1 MAIENQ
7 EGPEGKPFKFQVGD
21 VLEYSK
27 SLCPVVGIPDP
38 VQFLNELDEANKSTA
53 ERLFV
58 LIGDRFNKELYF
70 NIFDKFNL
78 NPTSDVLSH
87 FTLLK
92 NLATENAGEKNSEA
106 LLKVWLALSE
116 ARKTLS
122 LGNLGGTV
130 FYLGSLM
137 ERWLTRPFV
146 PFPEELSPSDKD
158 YYRKFQFMGYMGK
171 QADDL
176 ANLQANRIYSG
187 WSGKNFMSVLMQ
199 SVRGSTDQ
207 ARTEIAGILKS
218 NISTDQKNEFNLL
231 DLRLQ
236 ALTLLCNN
244 AENAISYQA
253 QLDIGKARAVK
264 TEPEPAA
271 EADFPT
277 GLDRNMILETAR
289 NEIDN
294 TAMILQLLE
303 STNEEIFDL
312 APTKDLEDIRRLGPD
327 FKNQLKQK
335 LRIMNEHWLDYN
347 RIYTPPNL

>member
-27 SLCPVVGIPDP
+27 SLSPVVGIPDP
-38 VQFLNELDEANKSTA
+38 VQFLNELEEANKSTA
-53 ERLFV
+53 KRLFV

-70 NIFDKFNL
+70 NIFDKFNSK
-78 NPTSDVLSH
+78 PESDVLSH

-92 NLATENAGEKNSEA
+92 NLATVNIGEKDAEA
-106 LLKVWLALSE
+106 LLNMWMALNE
-116 ARKTLS
+116 IRKTLS
-122 LGNLGGTV
+122 LGNQGGTV

-158 YYRKFQFMGYMGK
+158 YFRKFQFMGYMGK
-171 QADDL
+171 QSDDL

-199 SVRGSTDQ
+199 SVRGSIDQ

-218 NISTDQKNEFNLL
+218 NISTEQKNEFIGL
-231 DLRLQ
+231 DIRLH

-271 EADFPT
+271 DADFPT

-312 APTKDLEDIRRLGPD
+312 APTKELEDIRKFGPD

>member
-1 MAIENQ
+1 
-7 EGPEGKPFKFQVGD
+7 
-21 VLEYSK
+21 
-27 SLCPVVGIPDP
+27 VVGIPDP
-38 VQFLNELDEANKSTA
+38 VQFLNELEEANKSTA
-53 ERLFV
+53 KRIFV

-70 NIFDKFNL
+70 NIFDKFNS

-92 NLATENAGEKNSEA
+92 NQATVNIGEKDAEG
-106 LLKVWLALSE
+106 LLNMWLALSE
-116 ARKTLS
+116 ARNTLS
-122 LGNLGGTV
+122 LGNQGGTV

-146 PFPEELSPSDKD
+146 PFPEELSPPDKD
-158 YYRKFQFMGYMGK
+158 YFRKFQFMGYMGK

-176 ANLQANRIYSG
+176 ANLQADRIYSG
-187 WSGKNFMSVLMQ
+187 WSGKYFMSILMQ
-199 SVRGSTDQ
+199 SVRGSIDQ
-207 ARTEIAGILKS
+207 ARIAIAGILKS
-218 NISTDQKNEFNLL
+218 NISSEKKNEFNLL

-236 ALTLLCNN
+236 ALTLMCNN

-264 TEPEPAA
+264 CEPEPAPDV
-271 EADFPT
+271 DFPS

-294 TAMILQLLE
+294 TAMILKLLE
-303 STNEEIFDL
+303 STSEAIFDL
-312 APTKDLEDIRRLGPD
+312 APTKELEDIRRLGPD